1 MRYLGPVH
9 FRYAP
14 GSTVSSDLEG
24 LARTFLGQL
33 QGVYPRSPTKGM
45 FRAGPGWAM
54 KVMFVNGRPVVDIR
68 TTEETPV
75 VEDITR
81 LYNGQYF
88 FVEPRYTLDS
98 GSTSDV
104 FTLSGG
110 RYPECMLRYD
120 AEKNRVISFSSTGAH
135 ADYAYN
141 DRFYPVVTVA
151 RMSNGEV
158 DWQGSNGHIIT
169 WKGAACRYFRQLA
182 RSSTVYIGGVAFT
195 PNGPSG
201 LVCGVAVISGSIANG
216 GYDILIL
223 ASTGVGGFIQL
234 LRATAS
240 IATKKYTSVVIAD
253 DIPGNYAYNA
263 FFNSNATAFTHT
275 VLTFSVTFNPPTST
289 LNMWTTATS
298 ATTYG
303 SLGVSATGELTVA
316 ATREVH
322 TIDRVRATEEGVGV
336 MESILGVP
344 IASDYAGMAI
354 KYLTYNYTKIKESY
368 TPASFA
374 PPEITLT
381 VSGWSGHAS
390 ATWAGTANPDMAS
403 IKERVW
409 VSMGGRD
416 IEVISNDISQ
426 IWQRSVTWDE
436 VIDRTVEACVG
447 NNGVVGQNSTDTI
460 SSGHTLTQTDVLI
473 LSVDTYWIVDLD
485 LRVGYISTIH
495 IGDRVTRTEDRSGS
509 ISYGVTSGST
519 TYGCAVSPPP
529 DISITIPP
537 PDMYLFLSGD
547 YNPISD
553 TSFTTTGERRWA
565 PTLTMRLVDSV
576 ETTSFTIDTH
586 DDGFPSTSSPAT
598 YRLANVGADLIHT
611 HKLLGDINSAPCLDL
626 RFMLDEGPNSPG
638 IMKNVISLY
647 YSDLA
652 FEDPN
657 STQLSNFRGDVSSFR
672 NTLGTWDRHTF
683 FVKAAFLIYP
693 QVDYLVTFVGSDGK
707 IHSVLNGEDVTTAF
721 TEEGVAVSYTPI
733 SVVSFK

>member
-33 QGVYPRSPTKGM
+33 QGVYPRSSTKGM
-45 FRAGPGWAM
+45 FRSGPGWAM

-110 RYPECMLRYD
+110 TYPECMLRYD

-141 DRFYPVVTVA
+141 DMFYPVTTVA
-151 RMSNGEV
+151 RMSNGKV

-169 WKGAACRYFRQLA
+169 WDGESCRYFRQLA

-201 LVCGVAVISGSIANG
+201 LVCGAAIISGSIDIGA
-216 GYDILIL
+216 YDILIL
-223 ASTGVGGFIQL
+223 ASSGVGGFIQL
-234 LRATAS
+234 LRATAN

-253 DIPGNYAYNA
+253 DIPGNYTYNA

-303 SLGVSATGELTVA
+303 SLGVSATGELTVV

-336 MESILGVP
+336 MESILDVP
-344 IASDYAGMAI
+344 IASDYAGTTI
-354 KYLTYNYTKIKESY
+354 KYLTYNYTDINESY
-368 TPASFA
+368 TPASSTI
-374 PPEITLT
+374 PPSVTLT
-381 VSGWSGHAS
+381 VSGWSDYAS
-390 ATWAGTANPDMAS
+390 ADWEGSVSEVAVNN
-403 IKERVW
+403 KKRVW
-409 VSMGGRD
+409 VTMGNID
-416 IEVISNDISQ
+416 IDVISNDSSQ
-426 IWQRSVTWDE
+426 IWHRSATWSE
-436 VIDRTVEACVG
+436 TMDRTAAPCVG
-447 NNGVVGQNSTDTI
+447 ANGAVGQNSTDTTT
-460 SSGHTLTQTDVLI
+460 SARTYAQTDILT
-473 LSVDTYWIVDLD
+473 LSVDTHWIVDLD
-485 LRVGYISTIH
+485 LRVGYIATIH
-495 IGDRVTRTEDRSGS
+495 IGDRVTRVTDRSGS
-509 ISYGVTSGST
+509 LSEGPTSGSMSF
-519 TYGCAVSPPP
+519 GCAATPPP
-529 DISITIPP
+529 DISVTIPTH
-537 PDMYLFLSGD
+537 DMYSFLVGD
-547 YNPISD
+547 YNPIDSS
-553 TSFTTTGERRWA
+553 SFTVTGERRWA
-565 PTLTMRLVDSV
+565 PTLIMRLIDGV
-576 ETTSFTIDTH
+576 ETTSFALDTN
-586 DDGFPSTSSPAT
+586 DDGFPSTGNLAG
-598 YRLANVGADLIHT
+598 YRLANAGTNIIQT
-611 HKLLGDINSAPCLDL
+611 HKLLPDINSDPCLDL

-647 YSDLA
+647 YSNLA
-652 FEDPN
+652 FEDPT
-657 STQLSNFRGDVSSFR
+657 STQLSNFRADVSLFR
-672 NTLGTWDRHTF
+672 SILGTWDRNTF

-707 IHSVLNGEDVTTAF
+707 IHSILNGIDVTTVF
-721 TEEGVAVSYTPI
+721 TDGVPTSYTPL

>member
-1 MRYLGPVH
+1 
-9 FRYAP
+9 
-14 GSTVSSDLEG
+14 
-24 LARTFLGQL
+24 
-33 QGVYPRSPTKGM
+33 
-45 FRAGPGWAM
+45 
-54 KVMFVNGRPVVDIR
+54 
-68 TTEETPV
+68 
-75 VEDITR
+75 
-81 LYNGQYF
+81 
-88 FVEPRYTLDS
+88 
-98 GSTSDV
+98 
-104 FTLSGG
+104 
-110 RYPECMLRYD
+110 
-120 AEKNRVISFSSTGAH
+120 
-135 ADYAYN
+135 
-141 DRFYPVVTVA
+141 
-151 RMSNGEV
+151 MSNGEV

-195 PNGPSG
+195 PNGVSG
-201 LVCGVAVISGSIANG
+201 LVCGAAVISGSIANG

-253 DIPGNYAYNA
+253 DIPGNYEYNA
-263 FFNSNATAFTHT
+263 FFNSTATAFTHT

-298 ATTYG
+298 ATTHG
-303 SLGVSATGELTVA
+303 DISVTAAGELTVA

-344 IASDYAGMAI
+344 IASDYAGATL
-354 KYLTYNYTKIKESY
+354 KYITYNYTKIKESY
-368 TPASFA
+368 TPASFVV
-374 PPEITLT
+374 PPNITVT
-381 VSGWSGHAS
+381 VSGWSDYAS
-390 ATWAGTANPDMAS
+390 ATWVGHANPDMAS

-409 VSMGGRD
+409 VTMGGRD

-426 IWQRSVTWDE
+426 IWQRDVTWSDI
-436 VIDRTVEACVG
+436 IDRTVEACVG
-447 NNGVVGQNSTDTI
+447 NYGAVGQNSTDTF

-473 LSVDTYWIVDLD
+473 FSVDTYWIVDLD
-485 LRVGYISTIH
+485 LRVGYIATIH
-495 IGDRVTRTEDRSGS
+495 IGDRVTHTIDRSGS
-509 ISYGVTSGST
+509 RSYGVTSGST

-565 PTLTMRLVDSV
+565 PTLIMQLVDSV
-576 ETTSFTIDTH
+576 ETTSFTLDTH

-598 YRLANVGADLIHT
+598 YRLANAGTDIIHT

-626 RFMLDEGPNSPG
+626 RFMLDEWPYSPG
-638 IMKNVISLY
+638 IMKDVISLY
-647 YSDLA
+647 YSNLA

-707 IHSVLNGEDVTTAF
+707 IHSVLNGIDVTTVF
-721 TEEGVAVSYTPI
+721 TDGVPTSYTPL

>member
-1 MRYLGPVH
+1 MRYVGPVH

-14 GSTVSSDLEG
+14 GSTSSSDLEG
-24 LARTFLGQL
+24 LARAFLGQL

-54 KVMFVNGRPVVDIR
+54 KIMFVYGQPVVDIR

-88 FVEPRYTLDS
+88 FVQPRYTLDS

-104 FTLSGG
+104 FTFSGG
-110 RYPECMLRYD
+110 TYPECMLRYD
-120 AEKNRVISFSSTGAH
+120 AEKNKVISFSSTGAH
-135 ADYAYN
+135 ADFAYN

-195 PNGPSG
+195 PNGVSG
-201 LVCGVAVISGSIANG
+201 LVCGAAIISGGIDIGA
-216 GYDILIL
+216 YDILIL
-223 ASTGVGGFIQL
+223 ASSGVGGFIQL
-234 LRATAS
+234 LRATAN
-240 IATKKYTSVVIAD
+240 IVTKKYTSVVIAD

-298 ATTYG
+298 ATTHG
-303 SLGVSATGELTVA
+303 DISVTAAGELTVA

-344 IASDYAGMAI
+344 IASDYAGTSL
-354 KYLTYNYTKIKESY
+354 KYLTYNYTRINESY
-368 TPASFA
+368 TPASFVA

-381 VSGWSGHAS
+381 VSGWSDYAS
-390 ATWAGTANPDMAS
+390 ATWVGTANPDMAS

-426 IWQRSVTWDE
+426 IWQRDVTWSDILERTAE
-436 VIDRTVEACVG
+436 VCT
-447 NNGVVGQNSTDTI
+447 NNGAYGQNATDTETG
-460 SSGHTLTQTDVLI
+460 GHTYTQVDVLT

-485 LRVGYISTIH
+485 LRVGYIATIH
-495 IGDRVTRTEDRSGS
+495 IGDRVTHTIDRSGS
-509 ISYGVTSGST
+509 ISVGPTSGSMSF
-519 TYGCAVSPPP
+519 GCAAAPPP
-529 DISITIPP
+529 DISVTIPS
-537 PDMYLFLSGD
+537 PDAYLFLSGD
-547 YNPISD
+547 YSPISD
-553 TSFTTTGERRWA
+553 ASFTTTGERRWA

-598 YRLANVGADLIHT
+598 YRLANAGTDLIHT
-611 HKLLGDINSAPCLDL
+611 HKLLGDVNSAPCLDL

-647 YSDLA
+647 YSNLA

-707 IHSVLNGEDVTTAF
+707 IHSVLNGIDVTTVF
-721 TEEGVAVSYTPI
+721 TDGVPTSYTPL